1 MKNEDIKLVNENHF
15 IDNLKYQCTPVQYIE
30 NIYEK
35 MHCTKWHVI
44 MIIAMFFLRLL
55 EGTETMSI
63 SIASGMLVKELKLE
77 ESSTSS
83 ISAIVFTGNLIG
95 CVCSCILSDKV
106 PRKFSLIIGN
116 IIIVIFG
123 VLSIIIEDIMFFL
136 IYRNFVSLGIGL
148 ILSSSTAIVAE
159 NINPNYRGF
168 VLNLI
173 IVSSAFGE
181 ILISFSLGSIVDST
195 NHYEWR
201 KLLFLSFSPVKFS
214 VIIGLSFSSFDSLNA

>member
-1 MKNEDIKLVNENHF
+1 
-15 IDNLKYQCTPVQYIE
+15 
-30 NIYEK
+30 
-35 MHCTKWHVI
+35 
-44 MIIAMFFLRLL
+44 
-55 EGTETMSI
+55 
-63 SIASGMLVKELKLE
+63 
-77 ESSTSS
+77 
-83 ISAIVFTGNLIG
+83 
-95 CVCSCILSDKV
+95 
-106 PRKFSLIIGN
+106 
-116 IIIVIFG
+116 
-123 VLSIIIEDIMFFL
+123 MFFL